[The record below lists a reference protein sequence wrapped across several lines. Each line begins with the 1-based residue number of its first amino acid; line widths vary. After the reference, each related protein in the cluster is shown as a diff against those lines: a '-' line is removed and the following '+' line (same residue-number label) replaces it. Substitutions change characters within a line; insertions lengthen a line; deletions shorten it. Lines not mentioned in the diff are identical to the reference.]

1 MKFRILKTNKGYYA
15 QVKRFIFW
23 KRISQ
28 YVDITYNF
36 LKFPLNSFEEAK
48 ELINKYKSNPQKN
61 QNDKEKILEI
71 FKIK

>member
-1 MKFRILKTNKGYYA
+1 MKFRIVKTNKGYYA
-15 QVKRFIFW
+15 QVKHFLFW

-28 YVDITYNF
+28 YTNITYSF
-36 LKFPLNSFEEAK
+36 MQYPLETFEKAK